1 MRIEKIGAALEY
13 RGQIYI
19 VAGFRPYVRKDGS
32 EMEMAELRT
41 MCPEC
46 GAEFIVS
53 VLRNLAAFKPRRRCD
68 EHKAP
73 LRRVNVRKAKRMS
86 SMWL

>member
-19 VAGFRPYVRKDGS
+19 VAGFRPYVRKDG
-32 EMEMAELRT
+32 AEIELADIRT
-41 MCPEC
+41 MCPDC

-53 VLRNLAAFKPRRRCD
+53 VPRNLVAFKPRRRC
-68 EHKAP
+68 ETHKAP
-73 LRRVNVRKAKRMS
+73 WRRVSTRKAKRMS
-86 SMWL
+86 DLWL